1 MKKAKKVNK
10 KKPVEIQFDDSLNI
24 DNALQDLTLEERII
38 IKDIF
43 KKLVESEII
52 DLNDSDESYLEE
64 IFYAVNLLIKERKKF
79 LS

>member
-43 KKLVESEII
+43 KKLVESEI
-52 DLNDSDESYLEE
+52 
-64 IFYAVNLLIKERKKF
+64 YAVNLLIKERKKF